1 MEQRSRAEEKSHEE
15 RAEQQTRERRERE
28 RDLEDQV
35 TRLWQAERD
44 ARRRAEQLDR
54 ECAMLR
60 KRCAAYEYT
69 VCTVYCYTLYTYT
82 VYIYGYV

>member
-1 MEQRSRAEEKSHEE
+1 MEQRSRAEEKAHED
-15 RAEQQTRERRERE
+15 RVDQQTRERRERE

-35 TRLWQAERD
+35 TRLWQSERD

-60 KRCAAYEYT
+60 KRCAT
-69 VCTVYCYTLYTYT
+69 CNLLILCLH
-82 VYIYGYV
+82 